1 MQKMP
6 SRAVLFLLTDSP
18 TKKHQLES
26 EIVSYGKEKD
36 ISVIVVIAPKY
47 NGEFGDA
54 SWNVYQRISNGRV
67 FVLPSLDFH
76 DLFREA
82 RQLEG
87 MNCFKGRHQTTLLLS
102 CPDILTSRFL
112 KAKNNLT
119 YEVLLPDLNVTKEA
133 VCIQS
138 NLRTTSHLF
147 KIFRS

>member
-54 SWNVYQRISNGRV
+54 SWNLYQRISDGRV
-67 FVLPSLDFH
+67 FVLPSLDFEN
-76 DLFREA
+76 LFREA

-87 MNCFKGRHQTTLLLS
+87 MNCFKGRHQTTLKLLS
-102 CPDILTSRFL
+102 CPDILTS
-112 KAKNNLT
+112 
-119 YEVLLPDLNVTKEA
+119 
-133 VCIQS
+133 
-138 NLRTTSHLF
+138 
-147 KIFRS
+147 